1 MRAAVDSA
9 VVLDVLLDDPEF
21 GERSMRLIEHH
32 LGRGAV
38 TICPVAFSE
47 SAACLEPP
55 SGFIDVCE
63 GLGFSYED
71 FDPEV
76 CSLAAQLWRDYRAR
90 GGSRRRILAD
100 FLIGAHAMLRADC
113 LLTRD
118 RGFYRTYFKGL
129 EIEEP

>member
-32 LGRGAV
+32 LGKGAV
-38 TICPVAFSE
+38 TICPVAFAE
-47 SAACLEPP
+47 CAACLEPP
-55 SGFIDVCE
+55 GKFIEICE
-63 GLGFSYED
+63 GLGFTYED
-71 FDPEV
+71 FDLEV
-76 CSLAAQLWRDYRAR
+76 CSLAAQIWRDYRAQ

-100 FLIGAHAMLRADC
+100 FLIGAHAMLRAEQ

-129 EIEEP
+129 KIESP

>member
-21 GERSMRLIEHH
+21 GERSTRLIEHH
-32 LGRGAV
+32 LGKGAV
-38 TICPVAFSE
+38 TICPVAFAE

-55 SGFIDVCE
+55 AKFIEVCQGMGFT
-63 GLGFSYED
+63 YED

-76 CSLAAQLWRDYRAR
+76 CSLAARFWRDYRAR
-90 GGSRRRILAD
+90 GGSRQRILAD
-100 FLIGAHAMLRADC
+100 FLIGAHARLRADR

-129 EIEEP
+129 EVIEP